1 MNKIFLLLVTVFA
14 VGLTTSIAQTC
25 SHSAKKGCCKASSTA
40 SANSDDAYMTAA
52 TSAAAKDASIEKRP
66 CAEEGKFCFFR
77 NTKDATGS
85 TVSTM
90 VVYDQST
97 AQFVNAKGSCET
109 KKACC
114 AGKKACC
121 AKGAKTCSK
130 DKEVKSDEKINN

>member
-40 SANSDDAYMTAA
+40 SASSDDAYMTAA

-109 KKACC
+109 KKLVAL
-114 AGKKACC
+114 AKKLAVQRVLRL
-121 AKGAKTCSK
+121 APKTK
-130 DKEVKSDEKINN
+130 K